1 MIILNNWY
9 GRLGNNIIQLSNIID
24 IAIEYKHNIIFKNT
38 SHYLFDISVI
48 ENYFKKYNNNE
59 KIISEFFDNNSLPYP
74 KDIFTKH
81 TEERN
86 KILKNALL
94 INNIKQLPENFLVI
108 HIRSGD
114 IFYENPHPHYIPPP
128 LSYYT
133 KEINKHKYEKIII
146 ICEDKINPIVNKL
159 LELYK
164 NSVYN
169 KNTLEED
176 IRIILGAKNIISSV
190 GTFVKSLMLLS
201 DNIESYITP
210 NNEVLCHLNAEEL
223 WHNDLMDIF
232 NEEGYNKIMKP
243 WRNTQTQRDYMLT
256 YGNN

>member
-1 MIILNNWY
+1 MIILNDWY

-48 ENYFKKYNNNE
+48 ENYFKKYNNSE
-59 KIISEFFDNNSLPYP
+59 KITDGHVGAFFYHTKLPYP
-74 KDIFTKH
+74 KDIYTKH
-81 TEERN
+81 IEERN

-114 IFYENPHPHYIPPP
+114 IFGQNPHTMYIPPP

-190 GTFVKSLMLLS
+190 GTFIRSLMLLS
-201 DNIESYITP
+201 DNIESYIKP
-210 NNEVLCHLNAEEL
+210 NNEVICS
-223 WHNDLMDIF
+223 MDCF
-232 NEEGYNKIMKP
+232 NEEDYNKIMKP